1 MAKKAVIK
9 AEQVSENDGLKQD
22 LSEIKL
28 LLATM
33 LRDIDK
39 MSRNIQ
45 AVTDIQ
51 KIKAGMY
58 DSN

>member
-1 MAKKAVIK
+1 MAKKVIK
-9 AEQVSENDGLKQD
+9 AEQVSENDSLKQD

-39 MSRNIQ
+39 MSQNIQ

>member
-1 MAKKAVIK
+1 MAKKVIK
-9 AEQVSENDGLKQD
+9 AGQVSENDSLKHD

-39 MSRNIQ
+39 MSQNIQ

>member
-1 MAKKAVIK
+1 MAKKVIK
-9 AEQVSENDGLKQD
+9 AETVSENDSLKQD

-39 MSRNIQ
+39 MSQNIQ

>member
-1 MAKKAVIK
+1 MAKKVIK
-9 AEQVSENDGLKQD
+9 AEQVSENDSLKHD

-39 MSRNIQ
+39 MSQNIQ

>member
-1 MAKKAVIK
+1 MAKKVIK
-9 AEQVSENDGLKQD
+9 AETVSENDSLKQD

-39 MSRNIQ
+39 MSKNIQ